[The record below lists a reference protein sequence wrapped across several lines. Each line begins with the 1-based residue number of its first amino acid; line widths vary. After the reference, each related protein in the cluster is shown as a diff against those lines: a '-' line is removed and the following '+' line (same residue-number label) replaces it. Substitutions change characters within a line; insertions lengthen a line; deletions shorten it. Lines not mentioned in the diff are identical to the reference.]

1 MIHCAYRYVLAGL
14 CLGLL
19 LGVPTVAMAASG
31 AGPDP
36 LLFDVDLAICTAI
49 VFLLTLIILRKF
61 AWGPISA
68 GLEKREQSIADNIA
82 TAENAA
88 EEARKLTAHYEAKLA
103 GAADEVRAIIEEARR
118 NAEHTGQQIVEKAQ
132 AKATEEGQRLIH
144 EVEQA
149 KRAALREISDRGAD
163 LAISLA
169 GKIVAKELRPEDHTA
184 LIRNDLAKFSETTPS
199 DN

>member
-1 MIHCAYRYVLAGL
+1 MTHCAYR
-14 CLGLL
+14 CILGGFLV
-19 LGVPTVAMAASG
+19 GFPTVAMAASG
-31 AGPDP
+31 AAPDP

-49 VFLLTLIILRKF
+49 VFLLTMAILRKF
-61 AWGPISA
+61 AWGPISS
-68 GLEKREQSIADNIA
+68 GLEKREQAIADNIA

-88 EEARKLTAHYEAKLA
+88 EEARKLTAHYEEKLA
-103 GAADEVRAIIEEARR
+103 GAADEVRTIIDEARQ
-118 NAEHTGQQIVEKAQ
+118 NAERTGQQIIEKAQ
-132 AKATEEGQRLIH
+132 AKASEEGERLIQ
-144 EVEQA
+144 EVERA

-169 GKIVAKELRPEDHTA
+169 GKIVAKELRPEDHAT

>member
-1 MIHCAYRYVLAGL
+1 MIHCAYRYVVVGL
-14 CLGLL
+14 CLGM
-19 LGVPTVAMAASG
+19 PTVAMAAGG

-169 GKIVAKELRPEDHTA
+169 GKIVSKELRAEDHTA

>member
-1 MIHCAYRYVLAGL
+1 MIHCAYGCIVFGL
-14 CLGLL
+14 VMGI
-19 LGVPTVAMAASG
+19 PTMAVAASG
-31 AGPDP
+31 AAPDP

-88 EEARKLTAHYEAKLA
+88 DEARKLTAHYEEKLA
-103 GAADEVRAIIEEARR
+103 GAANEVRAIIDEARQ
-118 NAEHTGQQIVEKAQ
+118 NAERTGQEIVDKAQ
-132 AKATEEGQRLIH
+132 AKATEEGERLIQ
-144 EVEQA
+144 EVERA

-169 GKIVAKELRPEDHTA
+169 GKIVSKELRPEDHAA
-184 LIRNDLAKFSETTPS
+184 LIRNDLAKFSETAPS

>member
-1 MIHCAYRYVLAGL
+1 MTHCAYRCILG
-14 CLGLL
+14 GLL
-19 LGVPTVAMAASG
+19 VGFPTVAMAASG
-31 AGPDP
+31 AAPDP

-49 VFLLTLIILRKF
+49 VFLLTMAILRKF
-61 AWGPISA
+61 AWGPISS

-88 EEARKLTAHYEAKLA
+88 EEARKLTAHYEEKLA
-103 GAADEVRAIIEEARR
+103 GAADEVRAIIDEARQ
-118 NAEHTGQQIVEKAQ
+118 NAERTGQQIIE
-132 AKATEEGQRLIH
+132 RLIQ
-144 EVEQA
+144 EVERA

-169 GKIVAKELRPEDHTA
+169 GKIVAKELRPEDHAT

>member
-1 MIHCAYRYVLAGL
+1 MIHCAYRCIVGGL
-14 CLGLL
+14 ITAT
-19 LGVPTVAMAASG
+19 PIVAMAASG
-31 AGPDP
+31 AAPDP

-49 VFLLTLIILRKF
+49 VFLLTMAILRKF

-88 EEARKLTAHYEAKLA
+88 EEARKLTMHYEEKLA
-103 GAADEVRAIIEEARR
+103 GAADEVRAIIDEARQ
-118 NAEHTGQQIVEKAQ
+118 NAERTGQEIVEKAQ
-132 AKATEEGQRLIH
+132 TKATEEGQRLIQ
-144 EVEQA
+144 EVERA
-149 KRAALREISDRGAD
+149 KRAALREISDQGAD

-169 GKIVAKELRPEDHTA
+169 GKIVSKELRPEDHA
-184 LIRNDLAKFSETTPS
+184 AMIRSDLAKFSDTAPS

>member
-1 MIHCAYRYVLAGL
+1 
-14 CLGLL
+14 
-19 LGVPTVAMAASG
+19 MA
-31 AGPDP
+31 
-36 LLFDVDLAICTAI
+36 
-49 VFLLTLIILRKF
+49 ILRKF
-61 AWGPISA
+61 AWGPISS

-88 EEARKLTAHYEAKLA
+88 EEARKLTSHYEEKLA
-103 GAADEVRAIIEEARR
+103 GAADEVRAIIDEARQ
-118 NAEHTGQQIVEKAQ
+118 NAERTGQQIIEKAQ
-132 AKATEEGQRLIH
+132 AKATEEGQRLIQ

-169 GKIVAKELRPEDHTA
+169 GKIVAKELRPEDHAT
-184 LIRNDLAKFSETTPS
+184 LIRNDLAKFSDTTPS